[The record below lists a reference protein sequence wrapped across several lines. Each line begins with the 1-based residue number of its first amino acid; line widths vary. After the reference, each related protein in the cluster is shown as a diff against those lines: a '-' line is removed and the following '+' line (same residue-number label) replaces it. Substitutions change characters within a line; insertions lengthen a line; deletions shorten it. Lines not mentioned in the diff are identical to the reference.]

1 MPWLSFLVNRY
12 VITFGGIAV
21 LAAAWNLYVA
31 FNDDGILAGQVVGPD
46 GRPVPGVTVELAE
59 KGFLIAAPKG
69 RTTTDV
75 DGRFRFTGHKLY
87 RLQLEAHKEG
97 VGRMQAKEFRLYFK
111 GQNMTLHEPLRLQ
124 ASTPA
129 GVTPQR

>member
-1 MPWLSFLVNRY
+1 MMLFSFLANRY
-12 VITFGGIAV
+12 VVTFGGIAV
-21 LAAAWNLYVA
+21 LAAVWNLYVA
-31 FNDDGILAGQVVGPD
+31 FNDDGILAGQVVGPN
-46 GRPVPGVTVELAE
+46 GRPAPGVAVELAE

-69 RTTTDV
+69 RITTDE
-75 DGRFRFTGHKLY
+75 DGRFRFTGHRLY

-111 GQNMTLHEPLRLQ
+111 GQNMTLREPLRLQ
-124 ASTPA
+124 GSAPA